1 MRKPAFAAVLAACL
15 LPAAHADERV
25 HRYTVSIDEAL
36 SAMRVEACFAGAPPA
51 ALVVESLDAQA
62 VFVEGKIVQG
72 SPRRLAPN
80 GAELSLKGLPENGC
94 IDYAVNMAG
103 ARMKHDHS
111 GNSTRRVGRDLFTEV
126 GLWFWRPA
134 QLTPDEDIEIAFR
147 LPAGIGVSVP
157 WRPVAGAAIPTYR
170 VGRGAFDRPSAA
182 AFGRFTEMPLEVPGA
197 RLRLSV
203 LDGSPPADVEGMRR
217 WIEDAAQSIAAIY
230 GRFPVPSP
238 QVLVLPGA
246 RAQEPTPWA
255 YVLRGG
261 QAASHFY
268 VNQRRPVS
276 EYVEDWT
283 APHELSHL
291 LLPTI
296 DYRDSWLSE
305 GLATYYQNVSRVRSG
320 AITAEDA
327 WQRIHAGFQ
336 RGRKGEPKEAT
347 LAEATALM
355 QTKGGYMRVYWQ
367 GTAIL
372 LAADVE
378 LRRLSD
384 GKQSLDTVLEAF
396 GRCCLDPDPE
406 WRARD
411 VFARFD
417 ELSGTNVFTTLL
429 AAQIDAKGFPDL
441 SGLYRQLGLRALG
454 GKLEVGDGP
463 LATIRDA
470 IMAPG
475 PYRTPRALL
484 GGSS

>member
-1 MRKPAFAAVLAACL
+1 MKKFAVVLAACL
-15 LPAAHADERV
+15 FPAAHAAERL
-25 HRYTVSIDEAL
+25 HRYTVTVDDAL
-36 SAMRVEACFAGAPPA
+36 SALRVEACFAGAPPA
-51 ALVVESLDAQA
+51 SLVVESLDAQA
-62 VFVEGKIVQG
+62 VFAEGKVAQG
-72 SPRRLAPN
+72 VARRLAPN
-80 GAELSLKGLPENGC
+80 GAELPLKGVGENGC
-94 IDYAVNMAG
+94 IDYSVNLAG
-103 ARMKHDHS
+103 VRMKHDHS
-111 GNSTRRVGRDLFTEV
+111 GNSTRRIGRDLFTEV
-126 GLWFWRPA
+126 GIWFWRPA
-134 QLTPDEDIEIAFR
+134 QLGPDEDIEIAFR

-157 WRPVAGAAIPTYR
+157 WRPVADAAVPTYR
-170 VGRGAFDRPSAA
+170 VGRGAYDRPSAA
-182 AFGRFTEMPLEVPGA
+182 AFGRFTEMPIDVPGA
-197 RLRLSV
+197 RLRLAV
-203 LDGSPPADVEGMRR
+203 LDGNPPADVEGMRR

-296 DYRDSWLSE
+296 DSRDAWLSE

-327 WQRIHAGFQ
+327 WQRMHAGFR
-336 RGRKGEPKEAT
+336 RGRDWGPKELSLAQAT
-347 LAEATALM
+347 ERM
-355 QTKGGYMRVYWQ
+355 YREGGYMRVYWQ
-367 GTAIL
+367 GTALL

-384 GKQSLDTVLEAF
+384 GRQSLDTVLEAF

-411 VFARFD
+411 VLARFD
-417 ELSGTNVFTTLL
+417 ELSGTKVFTTLHDT
-429 AAQIDAKGFPDL
+429 QIEAPGFPDL

-454 GKLEVGDGP
+454 GKLEVGEGP
-463 LATIRDA
+463 LARIRDA
-470 IMAPG
+470 IMARG

-484 GGSS
+484 DGNS